1 MSERT
6 TITIERFRDTEGV
19 PTCCRHV
26 GDQQCQFVGTRN
38 MGLITLDVCNLSG
51 VELHH
56 FGYRPGTTEWAAKGW
71 LRPATGCPVWPEWPI
86 NQPAHESNS

>member
-26 GDQQCQFVGTRN
+26 GDQQCRFLSARKL
-38 MGLITLDVCNLSG
+38 GLIEVCGLLDA
-51 VELHH
+51 ELHR
-56 FGYRPGTTEWAAKGW
+56 FGYVPGSTEWAAEGW
-71 LRPATGCPVWPEWPI
+71 LRPANGCPVWQAGPI
-86 NQPAHESNS
+86 NHSPPEINS